1 MEMLYNGYEE
11 CRNVIIRQ
19 EAKAVKVEM
28 KSSAPQNNRHQDRK
42 YIIVTADDLGRS
54 SSVNAAIAKA
64 YDKGIVTSASLMAG
78 EEAFEEAVE
87 MVRKSSRLSVG
98 LHVTLC
104 DGRSVLKPSQI
115 PDLVDQDGR
124 FEKNPARAWVNYMR
138 SSILGQIEAEVEAQF
153 NRLEKAGIHI
163 THVNGHHHL
172 QMHPLIFEMLCRE
185 ASKRGVGWIRVPN
198 ESLSVLLSL
207 RSFLRGVMPFLEWGV
222 FRMLKAYNL
231 KVAKKYGINAACHS
245 LGLSWTGKLDEKG
258 FLDLLGSSKG
268 WVDEIFTHPDVSTEA
283 GQRELQALTSAKVRD
298 KLTSLGMEPVGYGDF
313 SGTEYLSILSGKE
326 CKRALRAF

>member
-1 MEMLYNGYEE
+1 MN
-11 CRNVIIRQ
+11 
-19 EAKAVKVEM
+19 
-28 KSSAPQNNRHQDRK
+28 SSASQNKKHQDRK

-54 SSVNAAIAKA
+54 SSVNVAIAKA

-87 MVRKSSRLSVG
+87 IVRKSSHLSSG
-98 LHVTLC
+98 IHVTLC

-115 PDLVDQDGR
+115 PDLVDQDGC

-138 SSILGQIEAEVEAQF
+138 SGILGQIEAEVEAQF

-185 ASKRGVGWIRVPN
+185 ASKRGVGWIRIPN
-198 ESLSVLLSL
+198 ESLSVVLSWH
-207 RSFLRGVMPFLEWGV
+207 SFLRGVMPFVEWGV
-222 FRMLKAYNL
+222 FRLLKAYNL
-231 KVAKKYGINAACHS
+231 KSARKYGINVVCNS
-245 LGLSWTGKLDEKG
+245 LGLSWTGKLDEES
-258 FLDLLGSSKG
+258 FLDLLGNSKG
-268 WVDEIFTHPDVSTEA
+268 WIDEIFTHPDVSTEA

-298 KLTSLGMEPVGYGDF
+298 KLVSLGIEPVGYGDL

-326 CKRALRAF
+326 CRRALSAF